1 VTRGLPSPVDPASL
15 RQWCLVV
22 EGCILDAATA
32 AGGIDGTPLDAV
44 PLFARDVLPL
54 VASFDAGNTVD
65 SVVDGVNRELYAPY
79 ARGVLVTIANTS
91 LAVYKVDAQ
100 IVAFSSAGHGDQVTD
115 LFGAVLVVTD
125 FNTQNLQ
132 SAIKFLVDP
141 YRPDAVPVYSAVPV
155 EGYVFRSP
163 EILEIESVV

>member
-1 VTRGLPSPVDPASL
+1 M
-15 RQWCLVV
+15 
-22 EGCILDAATA
+22 CI
-32 AGGIDGTPLDAV
+32 
-44 PLFARDVLPL
+44 RD
-54 VASFDAGNTVD
+54 S
-65 SVVDGVNRELYAPY
+65 RELYAPY
-79 ARGVLVTIANTS
+79 ARGALVTIANAS

-100 IVAFSSAGHGDQVTD
+100 IVAFSAAGHGDQVTD
-115 LFGAVLVVTD
+115 LFGAVLVVAD

-132 SAIKFLVDP
+132 LAIKYLIDP